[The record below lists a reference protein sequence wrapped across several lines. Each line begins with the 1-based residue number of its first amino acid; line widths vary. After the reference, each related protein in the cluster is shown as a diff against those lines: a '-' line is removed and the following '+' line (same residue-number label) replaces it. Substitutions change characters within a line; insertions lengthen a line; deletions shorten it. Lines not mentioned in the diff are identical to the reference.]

1 MSYVAYVLT
10 STTIGEEESVRREL
24 LKIEGVLRADT
35 TSGAFDNVAVL
46 EGESVDAL
54 IDVVTE
60 KVRKIPSVVK
70 TETLIAKKIEAGMG
84 PKEIGEEFKRLEEKI
99 PPSTLK
105 DLKKTVKGK
114 KVTKTQFDTI
124 AGAILEKGEEEI
136 GQVKD
141 EMTKL
146 AKEVEDVEKMVGQKP
161 EKVPVESIRGLE
173 KSVTRIIDTIK
184 TSTSISK
191 NHEKKLKDSLDKIK
205 KKSREISE
213 ERLEK
218 VEEQVGELTSIIHG
232 LSKDLSA
239 ALGERNLSRFV
250 KETVKKVL
258 KD

>member
-1 MSYVAYVLT
+1 M
-10 STTIGEEESVRREL
+10 
-24 LKIEGVLRADT
+24 
-35 TSGAFDNVAVL
+35 
-46 EGESVDAL
+46 
-54 IDVVTE
+54 
-60 KVRKIPSVVK
+60 
-70 TETLIAKKIEAGMG
+70 
-84 PKEIGEEFKRLEEKI
+84 
-99 PPSTLK
+99 
-105 DLKKTVKGK
+105 
-114 KVTKTQFDTI
+114 
-124 AGAILEKGEEEI
+124 EKGEEEI

-173 KSVTRIIDTIK
+173 KSATRIIDTIK